1 MTIKISTTFDAGA
14 IEVVH
19 AENASAIELNLRKD
33 SHADIAQWF
42 YFRLQ
47 GARGERCSMRILNAS
62 DATYPDGWQNYQAV
76 ASYDRK
82 HWFRVPTSYDGKV
95 MTIAHTP
102 QYDSVYYAYFE
113 PYSWERHLDLLAR
126 AQMSATAQVQDLG
139 NTVQG
144 RDLNVV
150 VIGDPAAQKKVW
162 VIARQHPGE
171 SMAEWFAEGMID
183 ALLDQANPL
192 VQKLLRHAVF
202 YICLLYTSP
211 SPRD

>member
-102 QYDSVYYAYFE
+102 QYDSVYL
-113 PYSWERHLDLLAR
+113 SLIH
-126 AQMSATAQVQDLG
+126 
-139 NTVQG
+139 
-144 RDLNVV
+144 
-150 VIGDPAAQKKVW
+150 I
-162 VIARQHPGE
+162 
-171 SMAEWFAEGMID
+171 
-183 ALLDQANPL
+183 
-192 VQKLLRHAVF
+192 
-202 YICLLYTSP
+202 
-211 SPRD
+211 